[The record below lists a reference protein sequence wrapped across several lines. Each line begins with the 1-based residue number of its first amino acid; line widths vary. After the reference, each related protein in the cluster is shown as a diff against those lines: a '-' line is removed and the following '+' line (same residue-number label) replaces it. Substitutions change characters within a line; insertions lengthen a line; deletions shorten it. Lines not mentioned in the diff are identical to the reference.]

1 MLGDDETTGGR
12 EARWI
17 ADEDVVPGGCIVE
30 GPDRIVDGR
39 VDQALERIFWELTR
53 G

>member
-1 MLGDDETTGGR
+1 M
-12 EARWI
+12 
-17 ADEDVVPGGCIVE
+17 PGGCIVE

-39 VDQALERIFWELTR
+39 LDEALCRIVRSLTD